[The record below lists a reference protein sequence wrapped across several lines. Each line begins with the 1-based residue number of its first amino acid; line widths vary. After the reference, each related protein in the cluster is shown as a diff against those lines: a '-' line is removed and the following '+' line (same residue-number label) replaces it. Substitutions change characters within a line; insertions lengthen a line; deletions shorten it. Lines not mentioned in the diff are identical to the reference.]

1 MSTDVQAACNSTDRD
16 EEKART
22 MASTAAPADPANDI
36 PCAETWFFLAIYG
49 PLYGLVCVLGLVG
62 NCLSI
67 CVLRAGRSR
76 RQAVSTYLLKAL
88 AVSDNVF
95 LATAAAVQM
104 YPAIATV
111 SGQFAHL
118 QRIYPYYQ
126 MLAWPL
132 AHIVQLV
139 SVWMMVLV
147 AGNRYVAVCRPLHA
161 SSMCSRR
168 HVRWQIIAMVIIAM
182 VTACVVYSIP
192 RFAEFRSDCPPV
204 SCICICISLLSLMT
218 LFSSCI
224 ALHATQ

>member
-1 MSTDVQAACNSTDRD
+1 MAVVDKEKWNCTVDDKDTDNVVQ
-16 EEKART
+16 
-22 MASTAAPADPANDI
+22 STAAPIDPSVGSI
-36 PCAETWFFLAIYG
+36 PCDDTWFFLAIYG
-49 PLYGLVCVLGLVG
+49 PLYGTVCVLGLVG

-67 CVLRAGRSR
+67 CVLRSGRSR

-104 YPAIATV
+104 YPAMATM
-111 SGQFAHL
+111 GGHFEHL

-126 MLAWPL
+126 ILAWPL

-161 SSMCSRR
+161 SSLCSRR
-168 HVRWQIIAMVIIAM
+168 YVRCQIAAMIA
-182 VTACVVYSIP
+182 ACIVYSIP
-192 RFAEFRSDCPPV
+192 RFAEFRFV
-204 SCICICISLLSLMT
+204 RLH
-218 LFSSCI
+218 FSSLGYQPDRLARTI
-224 ALHATQ
+224 